1 MDTNT
6 NATVTTHADLECQWT
21 KQHQPTFVPP
31 HPEHAGGMA
40 HFDSGVVMISC
51 ATTASY
57 QHPANSTVGA
67 YPSMNEVSYH
77 QLPQLSGS

>member
-1 MDTNT
+1 MDANANVTVSTHTN
-6 NATVTTHADLECQWT
+6 LECLWA
-21 KQHQPTFVPP
+21 KQRCLSFVAP
-31 HPEHAGGMA
+31 HPAYVGGIA
-40 HFDSGVVMISC
+40 RFDSGVGMVSC

-77 QLPQLSGS
+77 